1 MKVLVIGKSGQLAR
15 AIRDETLASKGE
27 VEFVGR
33 PELDLHKPGSATAA
47 IARARPDCIINAAAY
62 TAVDL
67 AEQEPELAY
76 AINSQGAGEI
86 AAAAAEVGAA
96 MVHISTDYVFDGRS
110 SLPLNE
116 ESPTGPLNVYGQS
129 KLAGENL
136 VRKNCPDAL
145 IVRTSWLYSPFG
157 SNFVRTVLRLAT
169 ESDELRIVDDQIG
182 SPTSAD
188 DVAKVLLEV
197 AERWLGGDRIG
208 AGETYHFAG
217 SEHCSWA
224 DFARG
229 IIDTSRDFGG
239 KPANVVPIA
248 TDDYPT
254 PATRP
259 AYTVLDCGKFDRD
272 FGFARPGWRDAVR
285 SVVAELMGAA

>member
-1 MKVLVIGKSGQLAR
+1 VKVLVIGKSGQLAR

-47 IARARPDCIINAAAY
+47 IARAGPDCIINAAAY
-62 TAVDL
+62 TSVDL
-67 AEQEPELAY
+67 AEQEPEFAY

-86 AAAAAEVGAA
+86 AAAAAAAGAG
-96 MVHISTDYVFDGRS
+96 MVHVSTDYVFDGRS
-110 SLPLNE
+110 NRPITE

-129 KLAGENL
+129 KLAGERL

-157 SNFVRTVLRLAT
+157 SNFVRTVLRLAA
-169 ESDELRIVDDQIG
+169 EENELRIVDDQIG
-182 SPTSAD
+182 CPTSASD
-188 DVAKVLLEV
+188 LARALVAL
-197 AERWLGGDRIG
+197 AERWMRGDRIG
-208 AGETYHFAG
+208 VGEIYHFAG
-217 SEHCSWA
+217 REHCSWA

-229 IIDTSRDFGG
+229 IIDASREFGG
-239 KPANVVPIA
+239 KPATVVPIA
-248 TDDYPT
+248 TEDYPT

-272 FGFARPGWRDAVR
+272 FSFQRPGWHDALR
-285 SVVAELMGAA
+285 PVVAELMGAA